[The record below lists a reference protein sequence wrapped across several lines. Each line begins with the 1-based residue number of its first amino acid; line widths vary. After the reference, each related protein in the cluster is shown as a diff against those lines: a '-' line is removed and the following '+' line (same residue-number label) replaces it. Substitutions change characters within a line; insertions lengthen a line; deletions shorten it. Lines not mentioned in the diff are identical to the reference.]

1 MPVLTNI
8 PCFRPKQR
16 MVEMKIKSTCQY
28 LSRSF
33 VQERSWPFSRLQTM
47 VTWFVK
53 VEAAKMTDVI
63 DGLCREKGQVLETDR
78 TGRMRTGV
86 CQVVPGL
93 WCRELGN
100 GRPQICEIQSTTVAP
115 PCPMRS
121 EHGRLPWDRQPLFW
135 VPPHFSRQAWRGASS
150 VVW

>member
-1 MPVLTNI
+1 
-8 PCFRPKQR
+8 
-16 MVEMKIKSTCQY
+16 MVEMKRKSTCQY

-63 DGLCREKGQVLETDR
+63 GGLCREKGQVLETDR

-86 CQVVPGL
+86 CQVVPGV
-93 WCRELGN
+93 GN
-100 GRPQICEIQSTTVAP
+100 WGMVDPRYARYGAPQL
-115 PCPMRS
+115 
-121 EHGRLPWDRQPLFW
+121 HLP
-135 VPPHFSRQAWRGASS
+135 VP
-150 VVW
+150 